1 MKTGYLKFVRWSED
15 DKVFIGYCPDLFVG
29 GACHGKNENKVY
41 AELCRLVEADIA
53 QRRRSRLPLP
63 PSATIVAL
71 PVAA

>member
-1 MKTGYLKFVRWSED
+1 MKTDYLKFVRWSGE
-15 DKVFIGYCPDLFVG
+15 DKVFVGYCPDLFVG

-41 AELCRLVEADIA
+41 AELSKLVEDEIA
-53 QRRRSRLPLP
+53 QRRRRRQTLP